1 MKYIFRNIFIF
12 AKQETMIF
20 VILLLC
26 VFASGFVMNFSYGL
40 YYNYN
45 ASLNDANKDLK
56 VLRPEVN
63 KNEKLTKGELQ
74 KFVEALD
81 EKTQEEIIL
90 IYASSDLTKIGFDEH
105 YGYFPMRFDITA
117 NKFCTSSYLREIWEG
132 KGMITGGR
140 FFTDEEEELGINSA
154 MVSSKESEAPDV
166 GETVNFLGQEYTVI
180 GKYNSDSNTPI
191 IPFLAVPNDLELN
204 RCMLTFDSAPK
215 RSTYE
220 NIKNTAME
228 IIPNKLIFPDLK
240 LPDDDLVSLYKN
252 MILISAF
259 VAVLSVMNF
268 AMLYL
273 FIIRKRKN
281 SLAVMRLC
289 GIRKGRATAI
299 YLGECLVLSVPAF
312 ALGMLSFSIMLN
324 TVFSNM
330 FAHMGEAFNPLIYL
344 VIFIIYL
351 IAMLIILGAIIFCN
365 TGVDI
370 KECLAEGKI

>member
-1 MKYIFRNIFIF
+1 MKYIFRNIFSF

-20 VILLLC
+20 VILLIC

-56 VLRPEVN
+56 IIDPALN
-63 KNEKLTKGELQ
+63 KNEKLTKGEFQ
-74 KFVEALD
+74 QFVEALD

-90 IYASSDLTKIGFDEH
+90 ITVTSDLTGYDEP
-105 YGYFPMRFDITA
+105 YGYFPMRFDIND
-117 NKFCTSSYLREIWEG
+117 NKFCVSNYLKEGWEER
-132 KGMITGGR
+132 GMVTGGR
-140 FFTDEEEELGINSA
+140 FFSDEEEELGTNSA
-154 MVSSKESEAPDV
+154 MVPYNSELDV
-166 GETVNFLGQEYTVI
+166 GDTVNFLGQDYTVI
-180 GKYNSDSNTPI
+180 GKYKSDSNTPI
-191 IPFLAVPNDLELN
+191 IPFLAVPNDLGLN

-240 LPDDDLVSLYKN
+240 LPDDDLVSLYKT

-299 YLGECLVLSVPAF
+299 YLGECLILSVPAF

-330 FAHMGEAFNPLIYL
+330 FAHMSEAFNPLIYL

>member
-12 AKQETMIF
+12 ARQETMIF
-20 VILLLC
+20 VILLVC
-26 VFASGFVMNFSYGL
+26 VFASGFVMNFSYGM

-45 ASLNDANKDLK
+45 ASLNDANEDLK
-56 VLRPEVN
+56 TIAPYLNE
-63 KNEKLTKGELQ
+63 NEKLTKGEFRQ
-74 KFVEALD
+74 FIETLD

-90 IYASSDLTKIGFDEH
+90 IFASSDLTKIGFDEH
-105 YGYFPMRFDITA
+105 HGDFPMRFDITG
-117 NKFCTSSYLREIWEG
+117 NKYCVSSYLKEGWEES
-132 KGMITGGR
+132 GMVTSGR
-140 FFTDEEEELGINSA
+140 FFSDKDEELGINSA
-154 MVSSKESEAPDV
+154 MIPYDSELSV
-166 GETVNFLGQEYTVI
+166 GDTVEFLGQAYTVI
-180 GKYNSDSNTPI
+180 GKYKSYSNTPI
-191 IPFLAVPNDLELN
+191 VPFLTVPDDLEIN
-204 RCMLTFDSAPK
+204 YCMITFDSAPK

-240 LPDDDLVSLYKN
+240 LPDDDLVSLYKT

-289 GIRKGRATAI
+289 GIRKSQAAAI
-299 YLGECLVLSVPAF
+299 YLGECLILSVPAF
-312 ALGMLSFSIMLN
+312 TMGMLFFSIILKKL
-324 TVFSNM
+324 FSNM
-330 FAHMGEAFNPLIYL
+330 FVHMSEAFSPLIYFSL
-344 VIFIIYL
+344 FIIYL

-365 TGVDI
+365 TGIDI
-370 KECLAEGKI
+370 KECLAEGKV